1 MRRFFGSIGEY
12 ILNSD
17 KVIWLFTL
25 SATIYSA
32 LLLSSVERAGGSF
45 VRTQIMAAVIG
56 YVAAIII
63 SMIDYEYIARCWQI
77 LAGVSLLLFI
87 AVFLFGVT
95 VAGTD
100 DTAWLRLPGG
110 FTFQPSELVKICFIV
125 TFAKH
130 LDYLK
135 KTGRL
140 ETFKGVMALLCH
152 AMVPVAIIHFQGD
165 DGSALIFVFI
175 ALILMFVAGVQARYF
190 IILLVTIAIG
200 IPVLWNVVMN
210 NEHRNRILA
219 LFDLDGNALTDYG
232 YQQYQSKVSI
242 ASGGTTGYGIGEGYR
257 TGIGYVPEQE
267 NDFIFSVAGEE
278 CGFFGTILI
287 LVILFVLIIKVF
299 TNATKARDEL
309 GSYICYGMFAL
320 LASQTVI
327 NIAMVLGLLPVIGI
341 TLPFF
346 SAGGSS
352 AMCLYFGI
360 GLVQSVHMHNKNI
373 DNIKISYTRNERIKI

>member
-1 MRRFFGSIGEY
+1 MKRFFSGIGDY

-17 KVIWLFTL
+17 KTIWLFTL

-56 YVAAIII
+56 YIAAIII
-63 SMIDYEYIARCWQI
+63 SMIDYEYIARYWYL
-77 LAGVSLLLFI
+77 LAGLSLVLFA
-87 AVFLFGVT
+87 AVFLFGITVT
-95 VAGTD
+95 GTD

-125 TFAKH
+125 TFSKH

-135 KTGRL
+135 KSGKL
-140 ETFKGVMALLCH
+140 ETFMAVVTLLLH
-152 AMVPVAIIHFQGD
+152 ALVPVAIIHFQGD
-165 DGSALIFVFI
+165 DGSALIFLFI
-175 ALILMFVAGVQARYF
+175 ALILMFVAGIQARYF
-190 IILLVTIAIG
+190 AILLTLVAIG
-200 IPVLWNVVMN
+200 VPVLWNVVMN
-210 NEHRNRILA
+210 DEHRNRILA
-219 LFDLDGNALTDYG
+219 LFDLDGNAMTDYG

-242 ASGGTTGYGIGEGYR
+242 ASGGTTGYGIGKGYR

-278 CGFFGTILI
+278 AGFFGTILI
-287 LVILFVLIIKVF
+287 LIILFILIIKVF
-299 TNATKARDEL
+299 LNATKARDEL

-327 NIAMVLGLLPVIGI
+327 NIAMVLGMLPVIGI

-360 GLVQSVHMHNKNI
+360 GLVQSVHMHNKNV

>member
-1 MRRFFGSIGEY
+1 MKRFFSGVGDY

-17 KVIWLFTL
+17 KTIWLFTL

-63 SMIDYEYIARCWQI
+63 SMIDYEYIARYWYL
-77 LAGVSLLLFI
+77 LAGISLVLFA
-87 AVFLFGVT
+87 AVFLFGITVT
-95 VAGTD
+95 GTD

-125 TFAKH
+125 TFSKH

-135 KTGRL
+135 KTGKL
-140 ETFKGVMALLCH
+140 ETLTAVVTLLLHAL
-152 AMVPVAIIHFQGD
+152 VPVAIIHFQGD
-165 DGSALIFVFI
+165 DGSALIFLFI
-175 ALILMFVAGVQARYF
+175 ALILMFVAGIQARYF
-190 IILLVTIAIG
+190 TILLTLIAIG
-200 IPVLWNVVMN
+200 VPVLWNVVMN
-210 NEHRNRILA
+210 DEHRNRILA
-219 LFDLDGNALTDYG
+219 LFDLDGNAMTDYG

-242 ASGGTTGYGIGEGYR
+242 ASGGSTGYGIGNGYR

-287 LVILFVLIIKVF
+287 LTILLVLIIKVF
-299 TNATKARDEL
+299 LNATKARDEL

-327 NIAMVLGLLPVIGI
+327 NIAMVLGMLPVIGI

-360 GLVQSVHMHNKNI
+360 GLVQSVHMHNKNV

>member
-1 MRRFFGSIGEY
+1 MKRMFSSVGDY
-12 ILNSD
+12 IKNSD
-17 KVIWLFTL
+17 KTIWMLTL
-25 SATIYSA
+25 AATVYSA

-45 VRTQIMAAVIG
+45 VRTQIMAACIG
-56 YVAAIII
+56 YVVAIII
-63 SMIDYEYIARCWQI
+63 SMIDYEYIARCWY
-77 LAGVSLLLFI
+77 LLTGVSLALFV

-130 LDYLK
+130 IDYLK

-140 ETFKGVMALLCH
+140 ETFGAVAALLGH
-152 AMVPVAIIHFQGD
+152 ALVPIAIIHFQGD
-165 DGSALIFVFI
+165 DGSALIFLFI
-175 ALILMFVAGVQARYF
+175 AIILMFIAGVQARYF
-190 IILLVTIAIG
+190 VIMLCALGIG
-200 IPVLWNVVMN
+200 IPVVWNVIMN
-210 NEHRNRILA
+210 DEHRNRMLA

-242 ASGGTTGYGIGEGYR
+242 ASGSFSGSGIGKGYR
-257 TGIGYVPEQE
+257 TGVGYVPEQE

-278 CGFFGTILI
+278 LGFIGTILI
-287 LVILFVLIIKVF
+287 LTILLILIIKVF
-299 TNATKARDEL
+299 VNATKARDEL

-327 NIAMVLGLLPVIGI
+327 NIAMVIGLLPVIGI

-360 GLVQSVHMHNKNI
+360 GLVQSVHMHNKNV
-373 DNIKISYTRNERIKI
+373 DNIKLSYHRNERIKI

>member
-1 MRRFFGSIGEY
+1 MKRFFSSIVEY

-17 KVIWLFTL
+17 KTIWLFTL

-32 LLLSSVERAGGSF
+32 FLLSSVERAGGSF

-56 YVAAIII
+56 YIAAIII
-63 SMIDYEYIARCWQI
+63 SMIDYEYIARYWY
-77 LAGVSLLLFI
+77 LLVGLSLVLFA
-87 AVFLFGVT
+87 AVFLFGITVT
-95 VAGTD
+95 GTD

-125 TFAKH
+125 TFSKH

-140 ETFKGVMALLCH
+140 ETFKAVAALLMH
-152 AMVPVAIIHFQGD
+152 ALVPIAIIHFQGD
-165 DGSALIFVFI
+165 DGSALIFLFI

-190 IILLVTIAIG
+190 VILLTLIAVGVPI
-200 IPVLWNVVMN
+200 LWNVVMN

-242 ASGGTTGYGIGEGYR
+242 ASGGLTGYGIGEGYR

-278 CGFFGTILI
+278 CGFFGTMLILI
-287 LVILFVLIIKVF
+287 ILLVLIVKVF
-299 TNATKARDEL
+299 INATKARDEL

-327 NIAMVLGLLPVIGI
+327 NISMVLGLMPVIGI
-341 TLPFF
+341 TLPLL